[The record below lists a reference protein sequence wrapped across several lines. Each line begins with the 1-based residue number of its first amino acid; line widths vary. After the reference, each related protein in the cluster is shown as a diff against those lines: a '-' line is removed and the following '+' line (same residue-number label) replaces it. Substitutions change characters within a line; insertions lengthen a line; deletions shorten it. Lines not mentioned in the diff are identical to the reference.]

1 MCLNLGLGGQ
11 PGRHHL
17 VGAAQQAFEH
27 LAVAAHE
34 CILLFVAG
42 VGQVVQGNVVGH
54 GLLYACNVL
63 YCMNMRNAT
72 TDLEQFLEAL
82 AREAHPG
89 DRLPPIRDLMRRFG
103 ASQMAV
109 QRAFQ
114 NLKARGLIDSQVG
127 RGTYFI
133 AEGADAAPSGAAVP
147 GGTNA
152 ASPAPAVRS
161 VLLLRRSI
169 SITRGRVLLEGLQ
182 RRFSADGHRVLEVS
196 YTDPAHARTVLK
208 GLPRFDACVVQST
221 FKTITIDLLAALK
234 EKSDVL
240 AVDGAALV
248 GADVEAVGLE
258 WGEPMAAAV
267 ALLERQGHRH
277 IAYATT
283 SHPFLATQLGLRRFE
298 YLRATRADLQLHPII
313 VPHLPDDRYEAALVE
328 QIQAAFAVPGQ
339 PAFTALV
346 AWGIEDG
353 ARFRALLAA
362 AGVGIPSALSVVLL
376 GRTDL
381 VNEHADFFDTIGC
394 SVADQVAQLHQAIL
408 SRWADPSRPY
418 GIQLIPVGRRAG
430 ASVAAPLASV
440 PAQRVTALPSL
451 ALSSAS

>member
-1 MCLNLGLGGQ
+1 
-11 PGRHHL
+11 
-17 VGAAQQAFEH
+17 
-27 LAVAAHE
+27 
-34 CILLFVAG
+34 
-42 VGQVVQGNVVGH
+42 
-54 GLLYACNVL
+54 
-63 YCMNMRNAT
+63 MRNAT
-72 TDLEQFLEAL
+72 SDLEQFLEAL
-82 AREAHPG
+82 AREARPG

-127 RGTYFI
+127 RGTYFM
-133 AEGADAAPSGAAVP
+133 AEGADAAGA
-147 GGTNA
+147 GTATGAGAGVGVA
-152 ASPAPAVRS
+152 AHAPAVRS

-267 ALLERQGHRH
+267 ALLERQGHRR

-298 YLRATRADLQLHPII
+298 YLKATRPDLQLQSII
-313 VPHLPDDRYEAALVE
+313 VPHLPDDNYQAALVE
-328 QIQAAFAVPGQ
+328 QVKAGLATTGQ

-353 ARFRALLAA
+353 AGFRALLSSC
-362 AGVGIPSALSVVLL
+362 GVDIPSMLSVVLL

-381 VNEHADFFDTIGC
+381 ANEHADFFDTIGC
-394 SVADQVAQLHQAIL
+394 SVADQVAQLHQAIQA
-408 SRWADPSRPY
+408 RWADPSRPH
-418 GIQLIPVGRRAG
+418 GIHLIPVGRRAG
-430 ASVAAPLASV
+430 ASVAAPRAAGAA
-440 PAQRVTALPSL
+440 PRVTAAPSHGL
-451 ALSSAS
+451 LSAS